1 MRRVSAACLRRVVS
15 GWLSGCV
22 SGWLWGGLWLGLLGA
37 DVWSDAAR
45 GARDGLSLF
54 STVRRAELKDA
65 PELRRFRD
73 EAPLVDPSRRLQI
86 EELKSWPTILDARR

>member
-1 MRRVSAACLRRVVS
+1 MRRVSVAFFRHVGLPF
-15 GWLSGCV
+15 
-22 SGWLWGGLWLGLLGA
+22 GLWLGLIGA

-45 GARDGLSLF
+45 VARSPSFAGF
-54 STVRRAELKDA
+54 TAGFTGGFTAAGRTELKDA
-65 PELRRFRD
+65 PELGTFGD

>member
-1 MRRVSAACLRRVVS
+1 MIWA
-15 GWLSGCV
+15 
-22 SGWLWGGLWLGLLGA
+22 GA
-37 DVWSDAAR
+37 DVWSDATR
-45 GARDGLSLF
+45 DARDGLSF
-54 STVRRAELKDA
+54 VKSWSPVRRADLKDA